1 VLPVF
6 FGTIG
11 PDGELRL
18 DHPIKYRR
26 HLEHLAGKR
35 VALYVRQPSDLRSLS
50 QNRYYHAVVVRL
62 LADQFAISER
72 ETHELLKKE
81 FSVKST
87 AILESAEFE
96 LLMER
101 VRAWA
106 LVDHGVT
113 IPLPGEVVQ

>member
-1 VLPVF
+1 MLPVF
-6 FGTIG
+6 YGTIG

-50 QNRYYHAVVVRL
+50 QNRYYHGIVVRL
-62 LADQFAISER
+62 LADQFALSDR
-72 ETHELLKKE
+72 ETHELVKKE
-81 FSVKST
+81 FGVKST
-87 AILESAEFE
+87 AVLGSAEFE

-106 LVDHGVT
+106 LTDHGVT
-113 IPLPGEVVQ
+113 IPLPNEVI